1 MALTA
6 TDKKEIETIIRKE
19 IKDFIGQN
27 TMKQFETK
35 LIDEI
40 RKDMKRNGKI
50 ETDIKDI
57 VLRMLTEFYGHLYQQ
72 RTGFKK
78 PGPVVGCMGVQP
90 R

>member
-35 LIDEI
+35 LVDEI
-40 RKDMKRNGKI
+40 RKEMVR
-50 ETDIKDI
+50 
-57 VLRMLTEFYGHLYQQ
+57 
-72 RTGFKK
+72 
-78 PGPVVGCMGVQP
+78 
-90 R
+90 

>member
-6 TDKKEIETIIRKE
+6 TDKKEIETIVRKE

-35 LIDEI
+35 LVDEI
-40 RKDMKRNGKI
+40 RKEMKRNGKI
-50 ETDIKDI
+50 EADIKDI

-72 RTGFKK
+72 RTQWQSRIKGA
-78 PGPVVGCMGVQP
+78 
-90 R
+90 

>member
-72 RTGFKK
+72 RTLLVLCRPIK
-78 PGPVVGCMGVQP
+78 